1 MGYVIASFILI
12 AFHLIISCLRSFIHE
27 DKEQMLGVER
37 IHGVEQKALRRLLAS
52 IHSFLFQNENEMK
65 ESGSQQR
72 SGMSKLMK

>member
-1 MGYVIASFILI
+1 
-12 AFHLIISCLRSFIHE
+12 
-27 DKEQMLGVER
+27 MLGVER

-72 SGMSKLMK
+72 SGMSKTNEAQEHRINQTIHCMN